1 MNGRYYVMANNLNQN
16 VTQMW
21 FLRSP
26 WLFLEKAQLVRNLV
40 HSVPGGAAP
49 LGLRTYKKFRREGEE
64 KKKLGY
70 YLFKIHKHYSYKH
83 WLEKTFPVK
92 IFMFLHV
99 FEKCQGGYSA
109 LITKNKEHKFSEG
122 NPLKKFSTIY

>member
-1 MNGRYYVMANNLNQN
+1 MNGRYYVVANNLNQN

-64 KKKLGY
+64 NKRKNNWGIN
-70 YLFKIHKHYSYKH
+70 LFKNTETLFIQT
-83 WLEKTFPVK
+83 LTFPVK
-92 IFMFLHV
+92 IFMFLYV
-99 FEKCQGGYSA
+99 FEKCQGGNSV
-109 LITKNKEHKFSEG
+109 LITKNKGQKFSEG
-122 NPLKKFSTIY
+122 NPLT

>member
-1 MNGRYYVMANNLNQN
+1 MNGSYYVVANNLNQN

-64 KKKLGY
+64 NKRKNNWGIN
-70 YLFKIHKHYSYKH
+70 LFKNTETLFIQT
-83 WLEKTFPVK
+83 LTFPVK
-92 IFMFLHV
+92 IFMFLYV
-99 FEKCQGGYSA
+99 FEKS
-109 LITKNKEHKFSEG
+109 
-122 NPLKKFSTIY
+122 